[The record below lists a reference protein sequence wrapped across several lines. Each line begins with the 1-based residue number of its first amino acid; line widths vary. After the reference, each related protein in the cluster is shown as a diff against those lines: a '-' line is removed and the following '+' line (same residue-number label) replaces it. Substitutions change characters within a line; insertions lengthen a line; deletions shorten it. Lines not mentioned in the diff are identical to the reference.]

1 MALLADG
8 RVAVTWIDANDGTA
22 KFQILDPRDGLVVD
36 TAGATALYG
45 SLTLPNELIGDDGND
60 QLFGGSA
67 GDQLYGGQ
75 GSDTLEGG
83 GGADYL
89 DGGAGSNGASYAG
102 ARQGVT
108 ASLANSA
115 VNTGDAAGDTYVGIV
130 GLIGSA
136 FNDSLVGN
144 GLANPLFGGGGDDT
158 LEGGAS
164 GDLLDGATGTDFAS
178 YAGATAGVTA
188 RLDVPSQNTL
198 AASGDVYFD
207 IEGLIGS
214 SFGDSLVGDG
224 NNNILSGG
232 LGNDTIDG
240 GAGTDTANF
249 SGTQAQSR
257 IGARDGVVITSG
269 PDGVDRFTNIE
280 LLQFGAAAAVSLAAL
295 QAGGGLDELAYTVQA
310 GLTSY
315 VLPDLYSGP
324 VAGLQYQVL
333 GSATGETILGTGR
346 NDFLNLLGGD
356 DAVDAGAGND
366 IIDGGTG
373 SNFLTGGPGID
384 IFFVDGRG
392 GTDTWSTIADWQAGE
407 QLSVFGWKPGIS
419 QALWVDSAGAEG
431 FQGVSM
437 FADLDGNGQID
448 TSVTW
453 TGKTRAD
460 LPGPFEFPDLLWFV

>member
-45 SLTLPNELIGDDGND
+45 NLTLPNELIGDDGND

-67 GDQLYGGQ
+67 DDQLYGGQ
-75 GSDTLEGG
+75 GNDTLEGG

-115 VNTGDAAGDTYVGIV
+115 VNTGDAAGDTYVGIA

-178 YAGATAGVTA
+178 YAGTTAGVTA
-188 RLDVPSQNTL
+188 RLDFPSLNTG
-198 AASGDVYFD
+198 AAAGDVYFD

-214 SFGDSLVGDG
+214 AFFDFLIGDGGNNIIRAGGFGDLLAGVGGDDVLAGEAGADTLDGGTGNDTLVGGAGGDSL
-224 NNNILSGG
+224 
-232 LGNDTIDG
+232 
-240 GAGTDTANF
+240 AG
-249 SGTQAQSR
+249 
-257 IGARDGVVITSG
+257 
-269 PDGVDRFTNIE
+269 
-280 LLQFGAAAAVSLAAL
+280 
-295 QAGGGLDELAYTVQA
+295 GGGLDFASYAGAPAAVTARLDFPSLNRGDAAGDVYSGISGLIGSDFDDTLVGTTGAQTLQGGAGMDSLIGRTGADVLFGGA
-310 GLTSY
+310 GL
-315 VLPDLYSGP
+315 DFFAFD
-324 VAGLQYQVL
+324 VA
-333 GSATGETILGTGR
+333 
-346 NDFLNLLGGD
+346 DFE
-356 DAVDAGAGND
+356 AGVYD
-366 IIDGGTG
+366 VIKD
-373 SNFLTGGPGID
+373 
-384 IFFVDGRG
+384 
-392 GTDTWSTIADWQAGE
+392 
-407 QLSVFGWKPGIS
+407 
-419 QALWVDSAGAEG
+419 
-431 FQGVSM
+431 M
-437 FADLDGNGQID
+437 FADGTPDWFITVGLAAANVLTLDYLGGVFVT
-448 TSVTW
+448 TSSLGFGAGGGGVYIENFT
-453 TGKTRAD
+453 TAQ
-460 LPGPFEFPDLLWFV
+460 FSQAFMAM